1 MLLTY
6 WYSDMLYIVQ
16 RTMIIKT
23 QLGNVFS
30 IKTYME
36 AAYSEFWGRTELN
49 VGQFRIIV
57 WTQKQVGHL
66 EQLKHVEYTPFL

>member
-1 MLLTY
+1 
-6 WYSDMLYIVQ
+6 
-16 RTMIIKT
+16 
-23 QLGNVFS
+23 
-30 IKTYME
+30 ME